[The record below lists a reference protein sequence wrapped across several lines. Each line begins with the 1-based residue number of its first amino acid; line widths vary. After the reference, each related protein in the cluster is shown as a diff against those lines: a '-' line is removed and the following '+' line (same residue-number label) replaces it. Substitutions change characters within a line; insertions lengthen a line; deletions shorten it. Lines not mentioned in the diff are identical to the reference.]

1 MKFFNAIILVGLAIV
16 IMSCSKKAERPLP
29 AGFHGVEVKEKIDAG
44 DYTYLN
50 VKDKGQD
57 IWIAVTKMPVEK
69 GDSLFYDKAMEM
81 KNWKSDALKRTF
93 ESVWFVESVSKQPPA
108 VETGA
113 VSNPHANVAKIERK
127 DVKVAHLN
135 DGKTVE
141 QIFSDKDKLK
151 NKVIKIRGVVTKIN
165 TGILDR
171 NWIHIQDGTGL
182 NDSFD
187 LLITSKENAA
197 VGKTIVAEGTVAVDK
212 NFGSGYAYPVMIEDA
227 KIKVE

>member
-1 MKFFNAIILVGLAIV
+1 M
-16 IMSCSKKAERPLP
+16 
-29 AGFHGVEVKEKIDAG
+29 
-44 DYTYLN
+44 
-50 VKDKGQD
+50 
-57 IWIAVTKMPVEK
+57 
-69 GDSLFYDKAMEM
+69 
-81 KNWKSDALKRTF
+81 
-93 ESVWFVESVSKQPPA
+93 
-108 VETGA
+108 
-113 VSNPHANVAKIERK
+113 
-127 DVKVAHLN
+127 
-135 DGKTVE
+135 
-141 QIFSDKDKLK
+141 K